1 MKIKILGTG
10 CSKCRIIE
18 ENLETALQKLKLAAE
33 VTSEGKLIE
42 IVRYGVM
49 ITPALV
55 IDEKLST
62 LVGKPSPLRSSRH
75 LSQNSKVIAVC
86 FRSG

>member
-10 CSKCRIIE
+10 CSKCRRIE
-18 ENLETALQKLKLAAE
+18 ENLETALKELNIEAD
-33 VTSEGKLIE
+33 VTSEGKLAE

-55 IDEKLST
+55 IDEEVVYSEGKALSVEELKDLLT
-62 LVGKPSPLRSSRH
+62 ASAG
-75 LSQNSKVIAVC
+75 
-86 FRSG
+86 

>member
-18 ENLETALQKLKLAAE
+18 ENLETALQELKLAAE

-55 IDEKLST
+55 IDEKVVYAGGKALSVEE
-62 LVGKPSPLRSSRH
+62 LKALI
-75 LSQNSKVIAVC
+75 SKQ
-86 FRSG
+86 